1 MGEDLN
7 NKSSNE
13 IILELKQME
22 IDYEVIKSRMIND
35 FEKLKEIEKLFNLGN
50 DIIIKRLKGN

>member
-1 MGEDLN
+1 MGEEFND
-7 NKSSNE
+7 KSSNE

-22 IDYEVIKSRMIND
+22 IDYEVVKNRMIND
-35 FEKLKEIEKLFNLGN
+35 FDKLKEIEKLFNLGN